1 MSQVS
6 VVLFMV
12 VVGGLI
18 ALQGAVNSALG
29 KFLEH
34 PIHAAIV
41 SFSTGLLA
49 LFVAS
54 FFLKSGLPTFSK
66 ILTAPKIILIGGL
79 LGSVFVTSVILCVP
93 KIGVAS
99 VILAAL
105 CGQVIL
111 SLILDHFG
119 AFGVPK
125 QPVDFKRI
133 CGALLVISGLV
144 LINWRK

>member
-6 VVLFMV
+6 IVLFMV
-12 VVGGLI
+12 VVGSLI
-18 ALQGAVNSALG
+18 ALQGAVNPALG
-29 KFLEH
+29 KYLGQ
-34 PIHAAIV
+34 PLHAALI
-41 SFSTGLLA
+41 SFGTGFCA
-49 LFVAS
+49 LFIAS
-54 FFLKSGLPTFSK
+54 FFLKTGLPSAEK
-66 ILTAPKIILIGGL
+66 ILSAPKVYLIGGL
-79 LGSVFVTSVILCVP
+79 LGSVFVVSVILCVP
-93 KIGVAS
+93 KIGVGKMVWAT
-99 VILAAL
+99 L

-133 CGALLVISGLV
+133 CGALLVIAGLV